1 MSTPC
6 DITELELQ
14 ALADGELAPEPARAL
29 EEHARTC
36 TRCSAF
42 LEEERALAA
51 RVGALPRA
59 IEPAPEVW
67 RAIESRIEGPRV
79 LKGHAR
85 WRIAAG
91 GFALAAA
98 AALAI
103 VASRPATKMPPQQTV
118 ASVPAPPS
126 PPSPPPARP
135 SIPENLPEEAPYL
148 AALATLEADFAKGKH
163 ALPEATARSVE
174 ENLRT
179 IDTAIVTVR
188 TTLENSP
195 DDLDLK
201 SQLSDLYQQ
210 KIRVETDVIDLT
222 ARI

>member
-6 DITELELQ
+6 DVTELELQ
-14 ALADGELAPEPARAL
+14 ALADGELAPERTRTL
-29 EEHARTC
+29 EEHASTC
-36 TRCSAF
+36 ARCSAF
-42 LEEERALAA
+42 LEGERALAA

-59 IEPAPEVW
+59 IAPAPELW
-67 RAIESRIEGPRV
+67 RAIESRIEQPRV

-103 VASRPATKMPPQQTV
+103 VASRPTTKMPPSQPV
-118 ASVPAPPS
+118 AVVPAPPVA
-126 PPSPPPARP
+126 PPAP
-135 SIPENLPEEAPYL
+135 AHAEEFPEEAPYL
-148 AALATLEADFAKGKH
+148 AALATLEADFARGKH
-163 ALPEATARSVE
+163 ALPEATLHAVE
-174 ENLRT
+174 VNLQT
-179 IDTAIVTVR
+179 IDAAIVTVR
-188 TTLENSP
+188 NTLVNAP

>member
-6 DITELELQ
+6 DVTELELQ
-14 ALADGELAPEPARAL
+14 ALVDGELSPERAL
-29 EEHARTC
+29 ALDAHAGIC
-36 TRCSAF
+36 ARCSAF

-51 RVGALPRA
+51 RVAALPRA
-59 IEPAPEVW
+59 IAPAPEVW
-67 RAIESRIEGPRV
+67 RAIESRIESPRV
-79 LKGHAR
+79 LKGPAR
-85 WRIAAG
+85 WRVAAG
-91 GFALAAA
+91 GFAVAAA

-103 VASRPATKMPPQQTV
+103 VASHPMTKVPPTQTV
-118 ASVPAPPS
+118 VSAIPVAPPAPETKG
-126 PPSPPPARP
+126 
-135 SIPENLPEEAPYL
+135 PEAEELPEEAPYI

-163 ALPEATARSVE
+163 ALPEGTARSVE

-179 IDTAIVTVR
+179 IDAAILTVR
-188 TTLENSP
+188 GTLVSAP
-195 DDLDLK
+195 DDPNLK